1 MPSKVAEQIGARV
14 RSARV
19 ESGLSQVAVAR
30 ALDLSQAAVSQ
41 LEAGR
46 RSPRVDELA
55 ALSDLFARDID
66 YFLVPMRADGDP
78 VGMTFRAATAE
89 LPLPE
94 LQRAVMRFIDE
105 IERQPQPRQEAE
117 VRASAPGSAAREARK
132 RTGQGSIPVNV
143 KAIARRLGVG
153 LFFSP
158 LPEALSAFLLRAE
171 GRAVIGVN
179 SNQHPVRQ
187 RFSAAH
193 ELGHHVL
200 GHADDSVF
208 DYAVPATAD
217 GEPPG
222 YDPHHEREA
231 NTFAAEL
238 LMPEESLVEEAA
250 DNSLARLAKRYG
262 VSQEAMSFRLLNL
275 GLRQPEP
282 ANRPRQVR

>member
-1 MPSKVAEQIGARV
+1 M
-14 RSARV
+14 
-19 ESGLSQVAVAR
+19 SQADVAR
-30 ALDLSQAAVSQ
+30 ALELSQAAVSQ

-55 ALSDLFARDID
+55 ILSDLFARDLD
-66 YFLVPMRADGDP
+66 YFLTPMRAGGDTI
-78 VGMTFRAATAE
+78 GMTFRAATAE

-94 LQRAVMRFIDE
+94 LQRAVTRFIDE
-105 IERQPQPRQEAE
+105 IERQPPPEATTV
-117 VRASAPGSAAREARK
+117 VRSSAPESAAREARK
-132 RTGQGSIPVNV
+132 RTSQETIPVNV

-158 LPEALSAFLLRAE
+158 LPDALSAFLLRAA

-193 ELGHHVL
+193 ELGHFVL
-200 GHADDSVF
+200 GHTDGSLF
-208 DYAVPATAD
+208 DYAVPTTSD

-222 YDPHHEREA
+222 YDPQSEREA

-238 LMPEESLVEEAA
+238 LMPEERLIEEAA
-250 DNSLARLAKRYG
+250 DYSLARLAKRYE

-275 GLRQPEP
+275 GLRQAEP
-282 ANRPRQVR
+282 AARR